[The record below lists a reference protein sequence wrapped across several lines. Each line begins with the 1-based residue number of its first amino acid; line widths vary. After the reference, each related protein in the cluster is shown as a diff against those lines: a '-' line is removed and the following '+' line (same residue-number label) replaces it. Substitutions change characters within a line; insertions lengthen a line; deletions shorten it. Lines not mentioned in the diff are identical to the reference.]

1 MQSIKRKSIT
11 AMIIMKKLLFAAM
24 LLLSTVAN
32 AQKIC
37 GVYVNQVEDMYE
49 DQYLVIEQDEK
60 GKLSGYYYGTTDDF
74 DEVREG
80 YRPGFF
86 VAELK
91 DIKSDAK
98 SLDFSVEVQTED
110 LFSLPVPLNVRS
122 SRVASKFLKPWTV
135 YLSGVKKR
143 ISFHC
148 LFNNGSLI
156 YQAGDKYS
164 SKTFVKVTDVRI
176 LNVVSEGKVI
186 NWNNN

>member
-1 MQSIKRKSIT
+1 
-11 AMIIMKKLLFAAM
+11 
-24 LLLSTVAN
+24 
-32 AQKIC
+32 
-37 GVYVNQVEDMYE
+37 VYVNQVEDMYE

-186 NWNNN
+186 NWNNILE

>member
-1 MQSIKRKSIT
+1 MQSIKRKSI
-11 AMIIMKKLLFAAM
+11 
-24 LLLSTVAN
+24 
-32 AQKIC
+32 
-37 GVYVNQVEDMYE
+37 
-49 DQYLVIEQDEK
+49 
-60 GKLSGYYYGTTDDF
+60 
-74 DEVREG
+74 
-80 YRPGFF
+80 
-86 VAELK
+86 
-91 DIKSDAK
+91 
-98 SLDFSVEVQTED
+98 
-110 LFSLPVPLNVRS
+110 
-122 SRVASKFLKPWTV
+122 FLKPWTV